1 MRTFVVL
8 SAEEWGTWHVARR
21 FIALAGSIEEMIHSM
36 TAFARREGE
45 TPWGVLTWEL
55 RTVNHRYLEIS
66 PRLPEDL
73 RTLEVQV
80 RERVSSALQRGKVE
94 CQLRLQA
101 LARQASDF
109 ALNKELITRV
119 VAATAEVDR
128 MLDQPAAVNAV
139 EILRWP
145 GVIQAPQP
153 DHEQMAAGAL
163 RVLDE
168 ALADLTATR
177 AREGAKLKEMIL
189 QRCEGVAA
197 QAAVAVRRLPE
208 VRVRMREKL
217 QARLTDIK
225 AELDPLRVEQEMVLL
240 AQRLDVEEELDRLA
254 AHLEE
259 VKRVLDK
266 AGPAGRRLDF
276 LMQELHR
283 EANTLGSKSGDV
295 ETTRAS
301 MEMKVLIEQ
310 MREQV
315 QNIE

>member
-1 MRTFVVL
+1 
-8 SAEEWGTWHVARR
+8 
-21 FIALAGSIEEMIHSM
+21 MIHSM

-66 PRLPEDL
+66 PRLPEDF
-73 RTLEVQV
+73 RVLESQV
-80 RERVSSALQRGKVE
+80 RERIGAALHRGKVE
-94 CQLRLQA
+94 CQLRFQSQA
-101 LARQASDF
+101 QQSPDF
-109 ALNKELITRV
+109 ALNKDLINRLT
-119 VAATAEVDR
+119 AAAVEVDQ
-128 MLDQPAAVNAV
+128 MSEHPAPLSALD
-139 EILRWP
+139 ILRWP

-153 DHEQMAAGAL
+153 DHEQMTAVAL
-163 RVLDE
+163 QVLGE
-168 ALADLTATR
+168 ALAELQATR
-177 AREGAKLKEMIL
+177 AREGVKLKEMIL
-189 QRCEGVAA
+189 QRCDGVAA
-197 QAAVAVRRLPE
+197 QAAGAAQRLPE
-208 VRVRMREKL
+208 VRARLREKL
-217 QARLTDIK
+217 LARLAEVK
-225 AELDPLRVEQEMVLL
+225 AELDPIRVEQEMVLL
-240 AQRLDVEEELDRLA
+240 TQRLDVEEELDRLT
-254 AHLEE
+254 AHLAE
-259 VKRVLDK
+259 VKRVLGQ